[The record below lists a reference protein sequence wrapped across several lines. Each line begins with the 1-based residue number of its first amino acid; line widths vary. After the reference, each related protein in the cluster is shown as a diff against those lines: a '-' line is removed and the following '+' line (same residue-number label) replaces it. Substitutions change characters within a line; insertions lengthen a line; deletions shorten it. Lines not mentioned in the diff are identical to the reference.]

1 MEENADMEQGL
12 LDDIK
17 KADLLQPNQVKGN
30 INQSTRLYDSYDG
43 EQERQLDQDE
53 VTEETTL
60 ERKMIRRTS
69 SLMSDIDNKDTARKR
84 LLKQ

>member
-1 MEENADMEQGL
+1 MEGNADMEQGL

-17 KADLLQPNQVKGN
+17 EADLLQPNQVKGN

-60 ERKMIRRTS
+60 ERKMIKRTG
-69 SLMSDIDNKDTARKR
+69 SLMSDIDSKDAVRKR

>member
-1 MEENADMEQGL
+1 MEQGL

-60 ERKMIRRTS
+60 ERKMIKRTG
-69 SLMSDIDNKDTARKR
+69 SLMSDIDSKDAVRKR